1 MAFGTA
7 PAQDAAR
14 AGLTTARAAH
24 AAGGLALDLDLEPSS
39 DLLGWGARIAAAQL
53 LTGRN
58 RVGLEERVA
67 DGGLDWHR
75 ALGVVEGLCGSCS
88 QANLLAFCQAVEAAS
103 RMLVPPRA
111 AYLRMVL
118 VEIER
123 ITSHL
128 TNADR
133 MLDALSL
140 HDRAA
145 IMRDLRERMV
155 HATAEWT
162 GARMQPAMITYGG
175 LVRNMDEMAS
185 RSVTLAARNVERALR
200 GQVSALINSRE
211 VAGRLAGLGTITPSE
226 ALVGSLRGP
235 VARASGLAVDL
246 RVTWPTGAYEDEA
259 VTIVAQR
266 NGDAFSRLVVRLLE
280 CLESFRVIEQ
290 ALDDLPSGPVR
301 VRAGADLREGVGIS
315 RMEGPRGEVFCWI
328 QGAPEGLR
336 GLHLSTGSQPTL
348 GIVPGLLRGTHLDDA
363 DLLLLSLDI
372 CLACAER

>member
-7 PAQDAAR
+7 PAQDTPR
-14 AGLTTARAAH
+14 AGVTTFKVAH
-24 AAGGLALDLDLEPSS
+24 AAGGLVLDLDLQPSN
-39 DLLGWGARIAAAQL
+39 DLLGWGARVADAR
-53 LTGRN
+53 TGLGRS
-58 RVGLEERVA
+58 RIGFEDRVA
-67 DGGLDWHR
+67 DGGLDWTR
-75 ALGVVEGLCGSCS
+75 ALSAVEGLCGSCS
-88 QANLLAFCQAVEAAS
+88 QANTLAFCQAVEAAS
-103 RMLVPPRA
+103 RMIVPPRA

-118 VEIER
+118 VETER
-123 ITSHL
+123 IASHL
-128 TNADR
+128 MNAGL
-133 MLDALSL
+133 MLDALGL

-162 GARMQPAMITYGG
+162 GARVHHTMITFGG
-175 LVRNMDEMAS
+175 LTRNMDEIAG
-185 RSVTLAARNVERALR
+185 RNLTLAARHVERALR

-211 VAGRLAGLGTITPSE
+211 VVRRLAGLGTITAPE

-246 RVTWPTGAYEDEA
+246 RATWPTGAYEDEA

-290 ALDDLPSGPVR
+290 ALDDLPSGPIR
-301 VRAGADLREGVGIS
+301 VRAGMDVREGTGIS
-315 RMEGPRGEVFCWI
+315 RVEGPRGEVFCWI
-328 QGAPEGLR
+328 QGTHDGLR
-336 GLHLSTGSQPTL
+336 AIHLSTGSHPTL
-348 GIVPGLLRGTHLDDA
+348 GIVPGLLRGTRLDDV
-363 DLLLLSLDI
+363 DLLVLSLDI

>member
-7 PAQDAAR
+7 PAQDAPR
-14 AGLTTARAAH
+14 AGLTTFKSAH
-24 AAGGLALDLDLEPSS
+24 AAGGLVLDLELEPSN

-53 LTGRN
+53 RTGRN

-67 DGGLDWHR
+67 DGGLDWAR

-123 ITSHL
+123 IASHL
-128 TNADR
+128 MNADR
-133 MLDALSL
+133 TLDALGL

-145 IMRDLRERMV
+145 ILRDLRERMV
-155 HATAEWT
+155 HAASEWT
-162 GARMQPAMITYGG
+162 GARLQPAMITYGG
-175 LVRNMDEMAS
+175 VVRNMDEVAT
-185 RSVTLAARNVERALR
+185 RNVALAARHVERALR

-211 VAGRLAGLGTITPSE
+211 AAGRLTGLGTIAVTE

-235 VARASGLAVDL
+235 VARASGLAVDI
-246 RVTWPTGAYEDEA
+246 RATWPTGAYEDEP

-301 VRAGADLREGVGIS
+301 VRAGTDVREGTGIS
-315 RMEGPRGEVFCWI
+315 RVEGPRGEVFCWI

-336 GLHLSTGSQPTL
+336 AIHLSTGSQPTL
-348 GIVPGLLRGTHLDDA
+348 GIVPGLLRGTRLNDA
-363 DLLLLSLDI
+363 GLLLLSLDV